1 MNNKPF
7 SPRLHRAICAFTGVI
22 LLMSSLALMAHAQG
36 SRPLSLIRDTEIE
49 NYLKE
54 WAAPVIKAA
63 DLDPASVNFILVQ
76 DSNINAFVAG
86 GQNIFLYTG
95 LLMKSK
101 SPDEVVGVIAHE
113 LGHIRGGH
121 LIRSKDAMENASY
134 EAMLGTILGIGA
146 AILTGDGA
154 AAGAVSAGSSGMAL
168 NKLLAFSRIQES
180 SADQAALT
188 FLQRA
193 HANPQGLVS
202 FMQRLA
208 DEELLPVSQQSE
220 YVRTHPL
227 TRDRVESLQA
237 GTERSS
243 YNDTPTPAAQKDQ
256 HARMLAKLVG
266 FVTPEYVVWN
276 YSDKDTSLIARYARA
291 IAAYRENKDNE
302 ALRLTDTLLA
312 DEPKNPY
319 FLELKGQMLTDFGR
333 PEQAIPFY
341 KQATEL
347 DPASGLIRTAY
358 AHTLIETAGENQGQ
372 LQTAITLLERA
383 QRDEPRATRIQR
395 LLATAYGKMGNE
407 AMAKLYLAEEALLQ
421 RRIPQARMQAEVAAN
436 GLKQGSGPWLR
447 AQDILSQ
454 VSINEKKGEN
464 NKGNEQSP

>member
-1 MNNKPF
+1 MKNNPF
-7 SPRLHRAICAFTGVI
+7 SPHLHRIICALIGVV

-36 SRPLSLIRDTEIE
+36 SRPVSLIRDTEIE
-49 NYLKE
+49 NYLRA

-86 GQNIFLYTG
+86 GQNVFLYTG

-101 SPDEVVGVIAHE
+101 SPDEVIGVIAHE

-121 LIRSKDAMENASY
+121 LIRGKDAMENASY

-154 AAGAVSAGSSGMAL
+154 AAGAISAGSSGMAL

-193 HANPQGLVS
+193 HMNPQGLVS
-202 FMQRLA
+202 FMERLEN
-208 DEELLPVSQQSE
+208 EEMLPVSQQSE

-227 TRDRVESLQA
+227 TRDRVESLKA

-243 YNDTPTPAAQKDQ
+243 YNDAAVSKDWSDQ
-256 HARMLAKLVG
+256 HARMMAKLVG

-276 YSDKDTSLIARYARA
+276 YSDKDTSLTARYARA
-291 IAAYRENKDNE
+291 IAAYRENKVDE
-302 ALRLTDTLLA
+302 AQSLTDTLLV

-319 FLELKGQMLTDFGR
+319 FLELKGQMLTDFGH
-333 PEQAIPFY
+333 PGQAVPYY

-358 AHTLIETAGENQGQ
+358 AHTLIETGGDNPAQ
-372 LQTAITLLERA
+372 LQTAITQLERA
-383 QRDEPRATRIQR
+383 QRDEPRSTRIQR
-395 LLATAYGKMGNE
+395 LLATAYGKMGDD

-421 RRIPQARMQAEVAAN
+421 RRIAQARVQAEAAAA
-436 GLKQGSGPWLR
+436 GLKQGSGPWLH

-454 VSINEKKGEN
+454 VSINEKKGESDKDSDN
-464 NKGNEQSP
+464 